1 MSKQNIFDN
10 ETFFEG
16 YKNIRDREHNANI
29 VYEIPA
35 LFSMMPDLCGKKVL
49 DMGCGFGEHCKQF
62 VESGAAKVVGIDI
75 SEKMLAVART
85 ENADEKIEYANM
97 SIEDIDGID
106 EKFDIVVSSLALH
119 YVEDFPG
126 VVKKVY
132 NLLSPGGTFIFSQE
146 HPLLTS
152 KVAWIK
158 DENGEK
164 TGVHIANYGIEGLR
178 ELTWFVDGVQKYH
191 RMFSTV
197 INALAENGFIIE
209 KVIEPLPSEEMLI
222 QYPKY
227 KSKLHKPDFLLF
239 KARKGD

>member
-16 YKNIRDREHNANI
+16 YKSIRDRELNSNT

-49 DMGCGFGEHCKQF
+49 DMGCGFGEHCKKF
-62 VESGAAKVVGIDI
+62 VELGAAKVVGIDI

-85 ENADEKIEYANM
+85 ENADEKIEYVNIP
-97 SIEDIDGID
+97 IEDVDGID
-106 EKFDIVVSSLALH
+106 EKFDVVVSSLALH

-132 NLLSPGGTFIFSQE
+132 NLLTPGGTFIFSQE
-146 HPLLTS
+146 HPLLTC

-164 TGVHIANYGIEGLR
+164 TGVHIANYGVEGLR
-178 ELTWFVDGVQKYH
+178 ELTWFVDGVKKYH

-197 INALAENGFIIE
+197 INALSENGFIIK
-209 KVIEPLPSEEMLI
+209 KVIEPMPSEELLREH
-222 QYPKY
+222 PEY
-227 KSKLHKPDFLLF
+227 KSELHKPLFLIV
-239 KARKGD
+239 KAEKE